1 MSDIIKMDYGL
12 MDDMARTFNESAQT
26 LEDVQKQVGSIAQ
39 ELQDGGL
46 LGQAGAAFVDALS
59 TRLVP
64 ALARLQDKLTELRQD
79 IVAAKQDMV
88 DADRTTVGYY

>member
-12 MDDMARTFNESAQT
+12 MDDMARAFDESART
-26 LEDVQKQVGSIAQ
+26 LEGVQKQVSGIAQ

-46 LGQAGAAFVDALS
+46 LGQAGEAFTDALS
-59 TRLVP
+59 TRLAP
-64 ALARLQDKLTELRQD
+64 AIARLQDKLTELRQD

>member
-12 MDDMARTFNESAQT
+12 MDDMARVFGESAET
-26 LEDVQKQVGSIAQ
+26 LEAVAKQVGSIAQ
-39 ELQDGGL
+39 EMQDGGL
-46 LGQAGAAFVDALS
+46 LGQAGEAFVDAL
-59 TRLVP
+59 TGRLAPSIV
-64 ALARLQDKLTELRQD
+64 RLQEKLVELRQD

>member
-12 MDDMARTFNESAQT
+12 MDDMAQAFDESAQT
-26 LEDVQKQVGSIAQ
+26 MEDVQKQVSSIAQ

-46 LGQAGAAFVDALS
+46 LGQAGEAFADALS
-59 TRLVP
+59 TRLAP
-64 ALARLQDKLTELRQD
+64 AIARLQDKFTELRQD

-88 DADRTTVGYY
+88 DADRTSVGYY